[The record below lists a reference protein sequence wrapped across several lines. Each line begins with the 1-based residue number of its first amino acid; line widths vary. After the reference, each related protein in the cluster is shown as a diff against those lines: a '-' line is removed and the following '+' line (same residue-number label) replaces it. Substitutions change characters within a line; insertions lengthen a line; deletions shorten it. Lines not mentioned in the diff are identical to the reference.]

1 MRAGYPFSAIVGQDL
16 LKTALMLCGID
27 QSIGGVLIRG
37 DKGTAKST
45 AARGLA
51 ELLPQIDLHP
61 NCQFNCVPVDPIP
74 LCEVCNGIN
83 AAPVELRSVPFVNL
97 PIGATE
103 DRVIGTLDLETA
115 LSNGK
120 QRLKPGLL
128 AAANRGIL
136 YIDEVNLLPDHL
148 VDVLLDAAAMAQN
161 TIQREGLSVSHPARF
176 SLIGTMNPEE
186 GDLRPQL
193 LDRFGM
199 MVEVKAPDNA
209 AERMEVVR
217 RRLEYDADSETF
229 ATAREKQQHDL
240 RAKLSA
246 AQAILPAV
254 TLNNELLLLISTICC
269 EMRVISLR
277 ADITMTKV
285 VRALAA
291 LDGRKVPDQA
301 DVRLAAKLV
310 LPHRRRTNPLEKSG
324 LDEEHLDEI
333 ANEHKRQSD
342 HLQPPHHSDKNNS
355 NSDSEQDFK
364 ADNEDRNR
372 ENNETEDQSQ
382 NGDNHSEI
390 VFSPPEEQAPLHARI
405 KLTESAGSAGLS
417 GKRSTNS
424 YGRSGQ
430 YVRAVRDNAPTA
442 LAVDATIKHVLL
454 QGRDEFKVTTDDLHA
469 KVRSEKKSTVIILV
483 VDASGSMS
491 AMRRM
496 EAVKGTALA
505 LLSDAY
511 QKRDQVS
518 IISFRGDSAQL
529 LVAPTRSVD
538 LVSEQLS
545 ALPTGGRTPLADAL
559 RLGMETAHKQKQSGN
574 QPLLVVLTDGRG
586 NVSTDAALTPMDA
599 TLANA
604 VRIAEHKIPAI
615 VVDTEEGFVRLGEA
629 GQLARTMGAEYI
641 TMDRLSAQSL
651 TITIR
656 TRLNRGS

>member
-1 MRAGYPFSAIVGQDL
+1 MKPGYPFSAIVGQDL

-51 ELLPQIDLHP
+51 ELLPQIDLRP
-61 NCQFNCVPVDPIP
+61 SCQFNCVPSAPIP
-74 LCEVCNGIN
+74 LCEVCNSTN
-83 AAPVELRSVPFVNL
+83 AAAVELRSVPFINL

-103 DRVIGTLDLETA
+103 DRVIGTLDLESA

-128 AAANRGIL
+128 AAAHRGIL

-161 TIQREGLSVSHPARF
+161 TVQREGLSVSHPARF

-217 RRLEYDADSETF
+217 RRLDYDADSETF
-229 ATAREKQQHDL
+229 AKSREKQQHDL
-240 RAKLSA
+240 RAALGT

-254 TLNNELLLLISTICC
+254 TLSNELLSLISTICC

-291 LDGRKVPDQA
+291 LDGRKVPDQS

-333 ANEHKRQSD
+333 TNEHKRNNEPSRERGGK
-342 HLQPPHHSDKNNS
+342 QP
-355 NSDSEQDFK
+355 NSDSEQESKSDDE
-364 ADNEDRNR
+364 ADALDD
-372 ENNETEDQSQ
+372 ENTRDQSQ
-382 NGDNHSEI
+382 NGDDGSEI
-390 VFSPPEEQAPLHARI
+390 VFAPPEELAPLQARI
-405 KLTESAGSAGLS
+405 KITESASSEGLS
-417 GKRSTNS
+417 GKRSSNS
-424 YGRSGQ
+424 NGRSGQ
-430 YVRAVRDNAPTA
+430 YVRAVRDSSPSS
-442 LAVDATIKHVLL
+442 LAVDATIKHALL
-454 QGRDEFKVTTDDLHA
+454 QGRKEFKVTTDDLHA
-469 KVRSEKKSTVIILV
+469 KVRSQKKATIIILV

-496 EAVKGTALA
+496 EAVKGAAMA

-538 LVSEQLS
+538 LVSEQLTS
-545 ALPTGGRTPLADAL
+545 LPTGGRTPLADAL
-559 RLGMETAHKQKQSGN
+559 RLAMETACKQMQSGN
-574 QPLLVVLTDGRG
+574 QPLLVLLTDGRG
-586 NVSTDAALTPMDA
+586 NVSTNAELSPQDETV
-599 TLANA
+599 ANA
-604 VRIAEHKIPAI
+604 TRIAESNIPSI

-629 GQLARTMGAEYI
+629 SKLARTMGAEYI
-641 TMDRLSAQSL
+641 TMERLSAQSL

-656 TRLNRGS
+656 TRLNRG